1 MKSAIKA
8 DFVENSGIMM
18 INVVYVFYV
27 FLFRAVDKEM
37 HSWIQHFWITSE
49 NIMWV
54 ILEPFALV
62 RSGTYDLHEAFNPD
76 FLKKNDIMYA

>member
-49 NIMWV
+49 NIM
-54 ILEPFALV
+54 
-62 RSGTYDLHEAFNPD
+62 
-76 FLKKNDIMYA
+76 